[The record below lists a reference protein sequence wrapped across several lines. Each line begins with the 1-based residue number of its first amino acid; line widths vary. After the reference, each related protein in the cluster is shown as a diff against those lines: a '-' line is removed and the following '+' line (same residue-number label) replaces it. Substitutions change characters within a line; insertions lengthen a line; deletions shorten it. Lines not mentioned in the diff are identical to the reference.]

1 MKDKLPEVMMVAT
14 ARSTRGGLA
23 SYLKALEQQPLWQR
37 YGCEWIETQ
46 IDRNLLLKLFYLIRS
61 FFQFLVKAH
70 RFDIIHMHTVP
81 GHSVMVQMPVFLLA
95 RLLRKKIILHL
106 HVSDQL
112 KAFTQNKPFHFV
124 LNRADRVIVLSQQA
138 KTLLAEIYRVSVQ
151 VEVVHNASREYS
163 RRKEV
168 NRENIILV
176 AGVLDRNKAYD
187 VMIRAFA
194 KVSPRFP
201 EWKLVFAGFG
211 EIEKARSLAHE
222 LGVSPKVEFPG
233 WVSGY
238 DKEILFSKATI
249 YCLVSYNEG
258 FPVAVLEAWWY
269 ELPVICTPAGGLAD
283 VLKSGENALVTEPG
297 DDAQL
302 AMHLERLMTDPE
314 LRGSLAAASHQLVR
328 EQLTQA
334 KMNQQL
340 EQIYTHLIL

>member
-1 MKDKLPEVMMVAT
+1 MMVAT
-14 ARSTRGGLA
+14 ARRTRGGLA

-46 IDRNLLLKLFYLIRS
+46 IDLSVQLKLLYLARS
-61 FFQFLVKAH
+61 FFQFLWKVH
-70 RFDIIHMHTVP
+70 RFDIVHMHTVP
-81 GHSVMVQMPVFLLA
+81 GHSVMVQMPVFLLS

-112 KAFTQNKPFHFV
+112 KGFTQSKSFHYV

-138 KTLLAEIYRVSVQ
+138 KTLLRESYKVAVP
-151 VEVVHNASREYS
+151 VEVIHNASREHT
-163 RRKEV
+163 RRTDVDK
-168 NRENIILV
+168 ENIILV

-187 VMIRAFA
+187 VVIRAFA
-194 KVSPRFP
+194 RVSARFP
-201 EWKLVFAGFG
+201 DWKLVFAGFG
-211 EIEKARSLAHE
+211 EIEKACELARE
-222 LGVSPKVEFPG
+222 QGVVAQVDFPG
-233 WVSGY
+233 WVSGD

-269 ELPVICTPAGGLAD
+269 GLPVICTPAGGLAD
-283 VLKSGENALVTEPG
+283 VLIHGENALVTEPG

-302 AMHLERLMTDPE
+302 ALHMERLMTDQQ
-314 LRGSLAAASHQLVR
+314 LRVSLAANSHKLVR
-328 EQLTQA
+328 EKLTQE

-340 EQIYTHLIL
+340 EQVYNNLIP